1 MLSLLCVLLVEVEDV
16 FNALRCE
23 LLAQGRRFTPSP
35 LAVVETPHGVCP
47 AVAIRDTE
55 TDLVLC
61 EHLLKRLTIH
71 RARIKEGLHHL
82 VAENLLEPTLLE
94 ATAMQIPIRFRL
106 PRVGQHLTPLVAHE
120 FIVHLP

>member
-1 MLSLLCVLLVEVEDV
+1 MSLSSALIVLSLLCVLLVEVEDI
-16 FNALRCE
+16 FNAIRCKF
-23 LLAQGRRFTPSP
+23 LAQGRRFTPSP

-82 VAENLLEPTLLE
+82 VPKDLLE
-94 ATAMQIPIRFRL
+94 AAVL
-106 PRVGQHLTPLVAHE
+106 ETPTT
-120 FIVHLP
+120 